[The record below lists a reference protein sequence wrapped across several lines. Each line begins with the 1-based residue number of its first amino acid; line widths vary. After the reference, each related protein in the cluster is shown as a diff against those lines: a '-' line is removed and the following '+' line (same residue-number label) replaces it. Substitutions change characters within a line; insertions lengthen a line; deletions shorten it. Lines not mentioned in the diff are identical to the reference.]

1 MKMNV
6 FNEEQAG
13 PGPIIISC
21 KVFWE
26 GILVRFREVI
36 ASGEKGSRQA
46 MDIMSCFI
54 ATHFLVSPSKVIP
67 LVHPISEKVF
77 VCAL

>member
-1 MKMNV
+1 MKSRR
-6 FNEEQAG
+6 
-13 PGPIIISC
+13 GPIIILC
-21 KVFWE
+21 KVL

-36 ASGEKGSRQA
+36 ASREKGSRQA

>member
-13 PGPIIISC
+13 PDPIIISC
-21 KVFWE
+21 KVL

-54 ATHFLVSPSKVIP
+54 ATHFVVSPSKVIP

>member
-1 MKMNV
+1 MKSRR
-6 FNEEQAG
+6 
-13 PGPIIISC
+13 GPIIILC
-21 KVFWE
+21 KVL